1 MKQTLIQ
8 KLIEQLT
15 QNTKELDT
23 YIEKERAGA
32 MQAPGRM
39 ESRYDSEKQEAS
51 YRANTLMERKALIIQ
66 TIQTITEYAKNLPEK
81 SDIVEIGALITT
93 QDTTDKKRI
102 YFILPTAEG
111 EPLQDPNIKELILVL
126 SPQSPI
132 FPHIHKKKKGDTY
145 EFNGKTYTIIDVQ

>member
-15 QNTKELDT
+15 QNTKELDA
-23 YIEKERAGA
+23 YIEKERTGA
-32 MQAPGRM
+32 IQAPGRM

-51 YRANTLMERKALIIQ
+51 YRANTLMERKALIAQ
-66 TIQTITEYAKNLPEK
+66 TIQTITEYTKDLPEK
-81 SDIVEIGALITT
+81 SDTIEIGALVTT
-93 QDTTDKKRI
+93 QDTTRKKRT

-111 EPLQDPNIKELILVL
+111 EPLQNPNTKEPILVL

-132 FPHIHKKKKGDTY
+132 FPHIHKKKNGDTY
-145 EFNGKTYTIIDVQ
+145 EFNEKTYTIVDVQ